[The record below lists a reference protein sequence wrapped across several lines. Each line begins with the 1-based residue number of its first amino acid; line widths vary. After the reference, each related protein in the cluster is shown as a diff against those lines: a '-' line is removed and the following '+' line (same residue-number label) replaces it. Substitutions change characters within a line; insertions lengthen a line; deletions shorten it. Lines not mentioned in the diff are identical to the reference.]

1 VLAQILGSLHETFP
15 GGLPSAPRE
24 VWAHETQMSL
34 GGGYKGTGTC
44 SPLVSRQHIS
54 NFAVYFTLSYL
65 ECRHVHAA
73 LAALEML

>member
-1 VLAQILGSLHETFP
+1 MLQGTF
-15 GGLPSAPRE
+15 GLVKPKRPLE
-24 VWAHETQMSL
+24 E
-34 GGGYKGTGTC
+34 GTGTC